1 MNKGSEFYIRSI
13 KLFLQNNGLEMYST
27 HSEVKSVIAEK
38 FIKALK
44 KKACKCITSISK
56 NVYFDKLDEINK

>member
-1 MNKGSEFYIRSI
+1 
-13 KLFLQNNGLEMYST
+13 MYST